1 MTDTQKKKK
10 KPWLAKADKAE
21 KSDTIEKLQTKSE
34 KSPTK
39 SEKHYSKSE
48 KNQVK

>member
-1 MTDTQKKKK
+1 MTEAQKRKKQ
-10 KPWLAKADKAE
+10 WLSLVE
-21 KSDTIEKLQTKSE
+21 KGDRSEKVQTKTD
-34 KSPTK
+34 KSQTK